1 MTCKI
6 LKGFKN
12 KKDYSFYTTFSL
24 FLAPGGTD
32 LCNPA
37 SHLEQDCLQY
47 QVLSAVA
54 LAAQSLI
61 SAVGVH
67 VPTFWVTCSSS
78 GYPPSPV
85 FSIISNLNLIIHSL
99 WSLPANTK
107 RSHHHNSH
115 SNPVGRSLQNL
126 ASISLFY
133 FFFCSGITPFTPWHC
148 Y

>member
-1 MTCKI
+1 M
-6 LKGFKN
+6 
-12 KKDYSFYTTFSL
+12 
-24 FLAPGGTD
+24 GGTD

-133 FFFCSGITPFTPWHC
+133 FFFFFLFRNHSFYSLALLLKEKGVPCGHDLPS
-148 Y
+148 